1 MPTFA
6 QIGKLIQR
14 MHKKRNIRV
23 PALSRK
29 PQRKASCVKLF
40 TTTPRKPNS
49 ALRKVAKIRYRHVVK
64 SIVTNKY
71 TFAYIPGIGHTL
83 KEHAVVLFRGGRTQD
98 LPGMKYKLM
107 RGKYDFKALVG
118 RKHARSKYGTKK
130 PAVVVP
136 DADDADADNDDEGD
150 GDSSSDSEDTE

>member
-1 MPTFA
+1 MPTFSQTA
-6 QIGKLIQR
+6 KLIQR

-23 PALSRK
+23 PALSKK

-71 TFAYIPGIGHTL
+71 TFAFIPGIGHTL

-98 LPGMKYKLM
+98 LPGMKYKLV
-107 RGKYDFKALVG
+107 RGKYDFKALAG
-118 RKHARSKYGTKK
+118 RKNARSKYGTKK
-130 PAVVVP
+130 PATVTP
-136 DADDADADNDDEGD
+136 T
-150 GDSSSDSEDTE
+150 DTE